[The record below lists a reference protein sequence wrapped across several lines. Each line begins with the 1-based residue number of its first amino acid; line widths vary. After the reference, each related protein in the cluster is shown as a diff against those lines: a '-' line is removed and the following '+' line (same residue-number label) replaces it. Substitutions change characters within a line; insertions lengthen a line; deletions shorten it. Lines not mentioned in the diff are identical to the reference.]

1 MLSAMNRVGDRVL
14 ARLVPRTNASADASF
29 WQYCYCTADWRKIY
43 KLCHVVGG
51 RTACGECSSVRYIGC

>member
-14 ARLVPRTNASADASF
+14 AHLVPKVNASADTSF